1 MKATGCLI
9 KYGTRIASKVIG
21 NGAFDKS
28 DGLKI
33 PVSSDFASL
42 HKPEDSIGYA
52 ILHSREDGIYYE
64 FYPNKTPKSLEIFNS
79 LDKEKDTLGLFSN
92 RLITDNS
99 HNTVISGN
107 IIAAAIMTKYE
118 GCGSW
123 IETIEKDEESK
134 KLSYREMAV
143 EILKIAGQDL
153 IDRADEIIPY
163 AEMATN
169 IDVVMHIPTLTDDP
183 DVIPTIKII
192 GDFFVHRISQE
203 KNKNLIKKT

>member
-1 MKATGCLI
+1 MKVTGCLI
-9 KYGTRIASKVIG
+9 KYGTKISSKIIG
-21 NGAFDKS
+21 NGAFDKN

-33 PVSSDFASL
+33 PVSSGFASL
-42 HKPEDSIGYA
+42 YNPEDIIGHA
-52 ILHSREDGIYYE
+52 VLHSREDGIYYE
-64 FYPNKTPKSLEIFNS
+64 FYPNKTPKAIEIFNS

-92 RLITDNS
+92 GLITDDSN
-99 HNTVISGN
+99 NTVISGN
-107 IIAAAIMTKYE
+107 IRAAAIMKKYE

-123 IETIEKDEESK
+123 IETIEKDEEPK

-143 EILKIAGQDL
+143 EILKIAGQEL

-183 DVIPTIKII
+183 DVVPTIKIV
-192 GDFFVHRISQE
+192 GDFFVHRVSQE
-203 KNKNLIKKT
+203 KIIDLIKRT